1 MKLIDVKSNSYAE
14 YKTIFAKEYTPNWSE
29 EVFVIRKI
37 KNTVT
42 WNYLIM
48 ILMVKKLLELFMKK
62 KLQETN
68 ERIWNKKV
76 IKRKG
81 NRLYV
86 KRKDYDNSF
95 NRCISKKDIV

>member
-1 MKLIDVKSNSYAE
+1 
-14 YKTIFAKEYTPNWSE
+14 
-29 EVFVIRKI
+29 
-37 KNTVT
+37 
-42 WNYLIM
+42 
-48 ILMVKKLLELFMKK
+48 MVKKLLELFMKK

-95 NRCISKKDIV
+95 NSCISKKDIV